1 MWSRRIQGLIQP
13 DRQFPQTFL
22 SILFVKVRFADFG
35 VLLKTPSGA
44 VEIQALDARMWSRM
58 IQGLILPDRQF
69 LQTFLSILFVKVR
82 AAGFGV
88 LFEIAFC
95 WKEFQAL
102 YTRMGSRFLPLV
114 QFPQTFLSIL
124 FVKVRVVP
132 SHLHHSFRGV
142 GWSRKYPLKM
152 QKNCH
157 WSTGFTI
164 FSLVVFE
171 FWRLTRSRSSHE

>member
-13 DRQFPQTFL
+13 DRQFRRTFL
-22 SILFVKVRFADFG
+22 SILFVKVRFAGFG

-82 AAGFGV
+82 AADFGV
-88 LFEIAFC
+88 FYHIGFRAVDL
-95 WKEFQAL
+95 QAL
-102 YTRMGSRFLPLV
+102 DARMWSWRIQGLRFWCVVSSLLPDR

-124 FVKVRVVP
+124 FVKVRAAGFGVLYQIAFRAVEFQALDARIW
-132 SHLHHSFRGV
+132 SGSAIHHF
-142 GWSRKYPLKM
+142 
-152 QKNCH
+152 Q
-157 WSTGFTI
+157 
-164 FSLVVFE
+164 
-171 FWRLTRSRSSHE
+171 SRSV